1 MPKETL
7 SKLLDVPI
15 PLYGINLLVA
25 VCPDAAR
32 EFDPYM
38 DLHPDCSGQVFV
50 FNHGET
56 RLAYI
61 GVVFGGVEDA
71 DANTIA
77 HEAVHAAWRCLQ
89 WVGITVSVDN
99 QEALAYLVGW
109 VAQQITDFV
118 EPHRKAKRKKKC

>member
-7 SKLLDVPI
+7 SKLHDVAI
-15 PLYGINLLVA
+15 PLYGINLVVA

-32 EFDPYM
+32 AFDPYM

-50 FNHGET
+50 FNHGEA

-61 GVVFGGVEDA
+61 GVVFGCVEEA

-89 WVGITVSVDN
+89 WVGITVTVDN

-109 VAQQITDFV
+109 MAQQITDFV
-118 EPHRKAKRKKKC
+118 TPHRKARRKKK

>member
-7 SKLLDVPI
+7 SKLHDVAI

-38 DLHPDCSGQVFV
+38 DLHPDCSAEVYVFH
-50 FNHGET
+50 HGE
-56 RLAYI
+56 RRHAYI
-61 GVVFGGVEDA
+61 GVVFENVNAA
-71 DANTIA
+71 DANTVA
-77 HEAVHAAWRCLQ
+77 HEAVHAAWRTLE
-89 WVGITVSVDN
+89 WVGIKATVDN

-109 VAQQITDFV
+109 VAQEITDFV
-118 EPHRKAKRKKKC
+118 TPHRKAKRKKK